1 MVVLRRSPARAST
14 VALKIP
20 RYSRIFNTFFQGI
33 AIAGQK
39 KSPLGAVWVAP
50 AELKEANAL
59 ARSAQTTATARP
71 PRRKE
76 QLRSCCSLH
85 YASTITMA
93 PYMNLT
99 NGAPMREKSH
109 PDCCVK
115 INNKG
120 MNKIWSGQP
129 PHSGLGAHAW
139 DTQKNSA
146 RGDSPSRS
154 LMEPDRTS
162 LQQRCR
168 DRGPPRRKKPE
179 ATAHRAARWCNYAAA
194 RPSPF
199 SSRRLR
205 RTYCLSRACSIAR
218 LEMRDRRCGK
228 LWRRH
233 LIPTC
238 AY

>member
-1 MVVLRRSPARAST
+1 MLRGLGAGPVNARHERDEYPFQWVPPLVVLRRSPARAST

-20 RYSRIFNTFFQGI
+20 RYSRIFNTFFQWI
-33 AIAGQK
+33 ANAGQK

-129 PHSGLGAHAW
+129 PHSGLGARAW
-139 DTQKNSA
+139 DTQKK
-146 RGDSPSRS
+146 
-154 LMEPDRTS
+154 LRT
-162 LQQRCR
+162 
-168 DRGPPRRKKPE
+168 G
-179 ATAHRAARWCNYAAA
+179 
-194 RPSPF
+194 
-199 SSRRLR
+199 
-205 RTYCLSRACSIAR
+205 
-218 LEMRDRRCGK
+218 
-228 LWRRH
+228 
-233 LIPTC
+233 
-238 AY
+238 